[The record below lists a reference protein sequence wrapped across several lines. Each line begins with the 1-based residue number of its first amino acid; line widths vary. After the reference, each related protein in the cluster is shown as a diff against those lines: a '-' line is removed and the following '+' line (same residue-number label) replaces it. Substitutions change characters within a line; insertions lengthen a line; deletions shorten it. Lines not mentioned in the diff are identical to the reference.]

1 MRIQVRNP
9 SDLPKADT
17 AAHDAE
23 KSRRGRTA
31 VGICLTLIG
40 LAWAL
45 VLAAMYGTNGPY
57 IATLGENEIIGLILA
72 DAQNAFF
79 AIALII
85 GGIWNITARRS
96 NSKAP
101 LIAAL
106 GLSGLALI
114 LDLISIVEV
123 VTAAATATTPN
134 VVGVLFHVG
143 IFVQTIR
150 LLKLNPINPLLLP
163 IS

>member
-17 AAHDAE
+17 AAYDAE
-23 KSRRGRTA
+23 KSRRGRTG
-31 VGICLTLIG
+31 VGICLTFIG
-40 LAWAL
+40 LAWVL

-57 IATLGENEIIGLILA
+57 IATLGESEIIGLILA
-72 DAQNAFF
+72 DAQNVFF
-79 AIALII
+79 AIVLII

-106 GLSGLALI
+106 VLSGLALV
-114 LDLISIVEV
+114 LDVISIVEV
-123 VTAAATATTPN
+123 ATTTAAATMPN
-134 VVGVLFHVG
+134 VVGVIFHVG

-150 LLKLNPINPLLLP
+150 LLKLKPINPLLLP